1 MKKTGQKSFCKNYQ
15 VVIQNEKLRSQL
27 VYEYRVYW
35 TERGLDSSQYFNYSV
50 DVSLISQKQIYLSAK
65 DFKTFIRVVPK
76 FDSNYNVTGTQVI
89 EFKHQVDTDDDDELQ
104 VVGEYEI
111 ANLQE
116 HEYPIQNHILKS
128 VYFKFQNRDDG
139 ALSGIMV
146 DSRINEEYL
155 EDNSF
160 TEYEQFVMLYN
171 SNITL
176 LNMIPK
182 DFKNLS
188 KIKSKNCVGDLFKKM
203 EILEGHSISDF
214 SMDDPETLES
224 MFNECKE
231 GQSGLVFESLLDQ
244 VIKNDPAGD
253 ENRRQYLM
261 NQKILRETDELSFDF
276 CFKSMLDRC
285 MQGGDRYN
293 QTAELIFK

>member
-1 MKKTGQKSFCKNYQ
+1 
-15 VVIQNEKLRSQL
+15 
-27 VYEYRVYW
+27 
-35 TERGLDSSQYFNYSV
+35 
-50 DVSLISQKQIYLSAK
+50 
-65 DFKTFIRVVPK
+65 
-76 FDSNYNVTGTQVI
+76 
-89 EFKHQVDTDDDDELQ
+89 
-104 VVGEYEI
+104 
-111 ANLQE
+111 
-116 HEYPIQNHILKS
+116 
-128 VYFKFQNRDDG
+128 
-139 ALSGIMV
+139 MV
-146 DSRINEEYL
+146 DSRINEEYV

-171 SNITL
+171 ANITL

-224 MFNECKE
+224 MFKECKD

-244 VIKNDPAGD
+244 VIKNDPPGD

-285 MQGGDRYN
+285 LQGGDRYN
-293 QTAELIFK
+293 QTAELIFKQLLSQSSSRHNQRLMMNVMAAVLTKQTRMRHYFEFFKTHYQPQNPNEEDQTKLQLKSFMPQDHGLPQFSTHTL